1 MESVTTMLL
10 TFLFVPK
17 FKKKFAKALVR
28 HYDAVARFPETLP
41 WPGVLYRRDDS
52 DYGDVSR
59 SDGDGRA
66 PSRTRRLEFPE
77 AAYVAAS
84 PTIQLNRSNPSDAA
98 AASEAPDRLGD
109 EAAEQIFGSE
119 RHSLSGASRA
129 LTAYASRRTTVCR
142 CLDRVT
148 VQLFGAAPVV
158 AVDSMRDALLFAT
171 AKTLER
177 CVVGRH
183 PPKTSSRFEREE
195 AFTEETRFDFSIS
208 RFSEDDE
215 NDVLNRSSRFG
226 ETSARP
232 PNEHDDRTYRPAALS
247 FHPADE
253 AAKHRL
259 FARPCNDLRMLLT
272 HRNAARRWLRGGKRS
287 PFFASAVK
295 TLLALS
301 GMHAYRHK
309 KGEHVLLESRAW
321 IEACTAE
328 TFVNTTF
335 RAGIA
340 CVGDGLTGD
349 KATTSQ
355 SSSETTLED
364 VETLADAR
372 DALLDACVDWHDRL
386 VWAMRRSESSVDAEG
401 ATARLA
407 DLHASPVSMHIP
419 AHRLWAVAAH
429 YAAAAS
435 VSVTPPGSHAT
446 RHTHCPSFFT
456 DATMRKNVCQQA
468 CHPLRLLAFADQ
480 VVSRVWVR
488 NGEEIRRAAG
498 VYASR
503 YAAGVGRDADFGFA
517 QMALCAFVEHVL
529 DVSSASSSEER
540 EEEGSD
546 GVVDVV
552 RFFLAAGSAG
562 AVAPRNKNACAFPF
576 PAPAPETLSPP
587 FHSGVKGPG
596 PATAAF
602 AADDT
607 TTPMDLG
614 DKSASAREAPRF
626 LPSASEEEEEEEEE
640 ETSAA
645 RTVYPDP
652 SDLPAGSLACARS
665 TARTLVSLT
674 RDRAWLTC
682 NASFESKCRR
692 EVTHQ
697 LAARSG
703 RGVTFSALAELLP
716 TFIAAEAADVDKTLR
731 EVAVSSVSD
740 GANATGDANA
750 TGVSYTLRDDVW
762 EVSETETEKKREEG
776 FGFDAFFHR
785 YSRSEHD
792 AALAEATRLW
802 VRRENAGKLANE
814 SSKNFAWS
822 PATLLRAPKP
832 PSDLLSFGRNL
843 LLFTRHVCLATFAR
857 DAVCFL
863 SERPANADLQ
873 DLGLSAMALVKTA
886 LDVSVPDTNST
897 FTAFSLN
904 AYLSALFESPFHR
917 KRDRFGNER
926 ACDGQKVPYVIE
938 RLDALADARPAAGA
952 FWREEDSH
960 AAVLVAECAHLLA
973 RELRNVAGLPER
985 KKKGEGPEAATTG
998 AYASY
1003 VSEKRGA
1010 NDAPSATMTD
1020 LSAATA
1026 ETNEP
1031 APPTDAKRERARLA
1045 KERQAAVLAAMAARQ
1060 KAFADGLEEESETL
1074 EEHERTRKDADEAED
1089 AMDVDVP
1096 REGLPGE
1103 PPAFGTAGSD
1113 LAANAFPG
1121 MGDSV
1126 ETPFSFSSRR
1136 LPWDPVP
1143 ECVLCGDD
1151 GTSGFGERD
1160 EHGSA
1165 GTRYCWL
1172 ARRQR
1177 AFAPSAGRARARRT
1191 PPNTRR
1197 ERRASEE
1204 EAFSRSSSGESKNM
1218 DVDETEQ
1225 GVRSL
1230 EDSVD
1235 ALECVGFLP
1244 VTCGHGA
1251 HAACLDRYVRSTHK
1265 FGAETS
1271 LLETDA
1277 ADPETHQRAAR
1288 EVATGLCDFEF
1299 RCPLCRRVCDV
1310 VVPALAATPAQTERL
1325 KDVPDGK
1332 DTRTAPTGPD
1342 CLPVDGASSS
1352 SSSSIEA
1359 ALVATANGLVRGDV
1373 NDDDDET
1380 KKTKR
1385 NEDVAEDVKDA
1396 FAAPFADP
1404 PNAGCVAVFGGSF
1417 VRCFSSSPRDSP
1429 DEGERNTSM
1438 DDDDVGSRHDSL
1450 QDSEIDSLSFETGP
1464 ITDTRPNDWL
1474 KLLQT
1479 VATLYAHRRVFAET
1493 RTSFQEKTEER
1504 GIVPNSASAVSAGLW
1519 RAAIEIARRAT
1530 RGFPRTDG
1538 RKGRACVVTPER
1550 IARRSLTAA
1559 LSRALQ
1565 PSRGAY
1571 DEKKS
1576 EEDEDPLVFFSVL
1589 AFGAQVEAQ
1598 AVRRFEWDVV
1608 KRRRRRASRFGARR
1622 SNEAGR
1628 ARTAAAEPPTTDA
1641 DADADADADFFSLR
1655 FFPELEEDPEA
1666 LVAETVDAVLA
1677 EARAELSEISEPEPG
1692 LPSRTSGPAAS
1703 SPAAR
1708 SPAAASGASR
1718 LVSSNETFSRAGES
1732 ARNDETYS
1740 HTRESLFRGGDARFL
1755 RHHPFGFLVELL
1767 ARADAFEPGVFG
1779 GFGGLKK
1786 ANALARA
1793 VVFAATRRAVAD
1805 APKARTYHSRRS
1817 ASVDANLGEER
1828 KRETD
1833 SVSRDE
1839 TTTTT
1844 DSLVSFVKS
1853 RLERT
1858 AWQVD
1863 ALLSILRGEPFS
1875 LPALLLDRTGDGKEE
1890 DVVDRLFLSLFSAPF
1905 AEVLT
1910 SAVEDEGVRFCSD
1923 SDSDFREEDEKIDST
1938 GNVAPAFRREALPS
1952 KHEDALA
1959 RFADATCERCLLKPR
1974 DPAVCLACGAVMCC
1988 ADASCVGDLSVTKKG
2003 DNRDAARDERALSL
2017 FDFTKTKTKEEGKE
2031 ERTETRARS
2040 RSVGGPRETRAP
2052 FFLYDFKSGKKTF
2065 SFPDSVVF
2073 EDVGACAAHAS
2084 LRKCGGGSCCFLLLK
2099 STRVLILHSGSQRA
2113 CLFPSPYLDAH
2124 GEEDEHMRRGRPLF
2138 LSDAR
2143 CSFLEKLWAC
2153 GALEHDS
2160 RATGSSRLGGE
2171 WY

>member
-1 MESVTTMLL
+1 
-10 TFLFVPK
+10 
-17 FKKKFAKALVR
+17 
-28 HYDAVARFPETLP
+28 
-41 WPGVLYRRDDS
+41 
-52 DYGDVSR
+52 
-59 SDGDGRA
+59 
-66 PSRTRRLEFPE
+66 
-77 AAYVAAS
+77 
-84 PTIQLNRSNPSDAA
+84 
-98 AASEAPDRLGD
+98 
-109 EAAEQIFGSE
+109 
-119 RHSLSGASRA
+119 
-129 LTAYASRRTTVCR
+129 
-142 CLDRVT
+142 
-148 VQLFGAAPVV
+148 
-158 AVDSMRDALLFAT
+158 
-171 AKTLER
+171 
-177 CVVGRH
+177 
-183 PPKTSSRFEREE
+183 
-195 AFTEETRFDFSIS
+195 
-208 RFSEDDE
+208 
-215 NDVLNRSSRFG
+215 
-226 ETSARP
+226 
-232 PNEHDDRTYRPAALS
+232 
-247 FHPADE
+247 
-253 AAKHRL
+253 
-259 FARPCNDLRMLLT
+259 
-272 HRNAARRWLRGGKRS
+272 
-287 PFFASAVK
+287 
-295 TLLALS
+295 
-301 GMHAYRHK
+301 
-309 KGEHVLLESRAW
+309 
-321 IEACTAE
+321 
-328 TFVNTTF
+328 
-335 RAGIA
+335 
-340 CVGDGLTGD
+340 
-349 KATTSQ
+349 
-355 SSSETTLED
+355 
-364 VETLADAR
+364 
-372 DALLDACVDWHDRL
+372 
-386 VWAMRRSESSVDAEG
+386 
-401 ATARLA
+401 
-407 DLHASPVSMHIP
+407 
-419 AHRLWAVAAH
+419 
-429 YAAAAS
+429 
-435 VSVTPPGSHAT
+435 
-446 RHTHCPSFFT
+446 
-456 DATMRKNVCQQA
+456 
-468 CHPLRLLAFADQ
+468 
-480 VVSRVWVR
+480 
-488 NGEEIRRAAG
+488 
-498 VYASR
+498 
-503 YAAGVGRDADFGFA
+503 
-517 QMALCAFVEHVL
+517 
-529 DVSSASSSEER
+529 
-540 EEEGSD
+540 
-546 GVVDVV
+546 
-552 RFFLAAGSAG
+552 
-562 AVAPRNKNACAFPF
+562 
-576 PAPAPETLSPP
+576 
-587 FHSGVKGPG
+587 
-596 PATAAF
+596 
-602 AADDT
+602 
-607 TTPMDLG
+607 
-614 DKSASAREAPRF
+614 
-626 LPSASEEEEEEEEE
+626 
-640 ETSAA
+640 
-645 RTVYPDP
+645 
-652 SDLPAGSLACARS
+652 
-665 TARTLVSLT
+665 
-674 RDRAWLTC
+674 
-682 NASFESKCRR
+682 
-692 EVTHQ
+692 
-697 LAARSG
+697 
-703 RGVTFSALAELLP
+703 
-716 TFIAAEAADVDKTLR
+716 
-731 EVAVSSVSD
+731 
-740 GANATGDANA
+740 
-750 TGVSYTLRDDVW
+750 
-762 EVSETETEKKREEG
+762 
-776 FGFDAFFHR
+776 
-785 YSRSEHD
+785 
-792 AALAEATRLW
+792 
-802 VRRENAGKLANE
+802 
-814 SSKNFAWS
+814 
-822 PATLLRAPKP
+822 
-832 PSDLLSFGRNL
+832 
-843 LLFTRHVCLATFAR
+843 
-857 DAVCFL
+857 
-863 SERPANADLQ
+863 
-873 DLGLSAMALVKTA
+873 
-886 LDVSVPDTNST
+886 
-897 FTAFSLN
+897 
-904 AYLSALFESPFHR
+904 
-917 KRDRFGNER
+917 
-926 ACDGQKVPYVIE
+926 
-938 RLDALADARPAAGA
+938 
-952 FWREEDSH
+952 
-960 AAVLVAECAHLLA
+960 
-973 RELRNVAGLPER
+973 
-985 KKKGEGPEAATTG
+985 
-998 AYASY
+998 
-1003 VSEKRGA
+1003 
-1010 NDAPSATMTD
+1010 
-1020 LSAATA
+1020 
-1026 ETNEP
+1026 
-1031 APPTDAKRERARLA
+1031 
-1045 KERQAAVLAAMAARQ
+1045 MAARQ

-1277 ADPETHQRAAR
+1277 ADPETRQRAAR

-1310 VVPALAATPAQTERL
+1310 VVPALAATKAQTERL

-1352 SSSSIEA
+1352 SSSSSIEA

-1373 NDDDDET
+1373 NDDDVT
-1380 KKTKR
+1380 KTKR

-1755 RHHPFGFLVELL
+1755 RHHPFGFLVELF

-1890 DVVDRLFLSLFSAPF
+1890 DVVDRLFLSLFSASF

-1910 SAVEDEGVRFCSD
+1910 NAVEDEGVRFCSD

-2031 ERTETRARS
+2031 ERTETFARS
-2040 RSVGGPRETRAP
+2040 RSVGGPRETRPP
-2052 FFLYDFKSGKKTF
+2052 FFLYDFKSGKKTAA
-2065 SFPDSVVF
+2065 FPDSVVF